1 MVLRPAP
8 LNNLSYLIGVI
19 LSEKT
24 MNIIVKTIQSDDAPP
39 WDAYVHSHPHSTLYH
54 LSGWENIIS
63 KTYGHNTYY
72 LVANKHNSK
81 LETRN
86 SKQKNSYE
94 PKVIGVLPLVHLKHF
109 LFGNNLLSIPFF
121 DLGGILADDEETEK
135 ALLSQAMRIGQDLK
149 AKDIELR
156 HLEPLSWLAHS
167 SQLTANA
174 KKDIPMSY
182 DISLPR
188 EAQSMFQ
195 WGAMSYA
202 TKSHKVRMLLDLP
215 ESSEILMESF
225 KAKLRSQIKKPIK
238 EGLESKIGGL
248 ELLEDFFKVFAIN
261 MRDLG
266 SPVHS
271 KKLMQNVFE
280 EFPDKCKI
288 IVVYKNDQPIAC
300 SLVIGFKETLENPWA
315 SSLRKYSRL
324 SPNMLLYWTM
334 LEYACDNGYAY
345 FDFGRSSPD
354 EGTYKFKEQWGA
366 KPSPLYWHSIHLKG
380 KPENIEDPEK
390 SKFSKAIQYWQKL
403 PVPVTKILGPMIRKH
418 IGL

>member
-1 MVLRPAP
+1 MTV
-8 LNNLSYLIGVI
+8 N
-19 LSEKT
+19 
-24 MNIIVKTIQSDDAPP
+24 VKPIQSTDAPA
-39 WDAYVHSHPHSTLYH
+39 WDEYVHNHPHSTLYH

-63 KTYGHNTYY
+63 KTYGHKTYY
-72 LVANKHNSK
+72 LMANKHNSK

-86 SKQKNSYE
+86 SKQKNSYG

-109 LFGNNLLSIPFF
+109 LFGNSLISIPFF
-121 DLGGILADDEETEK
+121 DLGGILADNEETEK
-135 ALLSQAMRIGQDLK
+135 ALLSEAIKLGQELK
-149 AKDIELR
+149 VKNIELR
-156 HLEPLSWLAHS
+156 HIYPVKFFEKDGEVYRVKSESH
-167 SQLTANA
+167 LTGVATRNILF
-174 KKDIPMSY
+174 K
-182 DISLPR
+182 
-188 EAQSMFQ
+188 
-195 WGAMSYA
+195 

-215 ESSEILMESF
+215 ESSEILMKSF

-238 EGLESKIGGL
+238 EGLKSKIGGL
-248 ELLEDFFKVFAIN
+248 ELLEDFYKVFSIN

-271 KKLMQNVFE
+271 KKLIKNVLE
-280 EFPDKCKI
+280 EFPDKSKI
-288 IVVYKNDQPIAC
+288 IMVYKNDQAIAC

-345 FDFGRSSPD
+345 FDFGRSSAD

-366 KPSPLYWHSIHLKG
+366 KPTPLNWHYIFLEGEPSDQ
-380 KPENIEDPEK
+380 ETSEK
-390 SKFSKAIQYWQKL
+390 SRFDKAIKFWQKI
-403 PVPVTKILGPMIRKH
+403 PISITKIIGPPIRKH

>member
-1 MVLRPAP
+1 MSIEV
-8 LNNLSYLIGVI
+8 N
-19 LSEKT
+19 
-24 MNIIVKTIQSDDAPP
+24 TIQSIDAPA
-39 WDAYVHSHPHSTLYH
+39 WDAYVHSHPRAIVYH
-54 LSGWENIIS
+54 LSGWENVIS

-72 LVANKHNSK
+72 LMANKHKSK

-94 PKVIGVLPLVHLKHF
+94 LNVVGILPLVHLKHF
-109 LFGNNLLSIPFF
+109 LFGNCLLSIPFF
-121 DLGGILADDEETEK
+121 DLGGIIADDEETEK
-135 ALLSQAMRIGQDLK
+135 ALLSRAIRLGQDLK
-149 AKDIELR
+149 VKNIELR
-156 HLEPLSWLAHS
+156 HMEPLSWISKTNSINATNPS
-167 SQLTANA
+167 NSLT
-174 KKDIPMSY
+174 
-182 DISLPR
+182 
-188 EAQSMFQ
+188 
-195 WGAMSYA
+195 YA

-225 KAKLRSQIKKPIK
+225 KAKLRSQIKKPMK
-238 EGLESKIGGL
+238 EGLTSKVGSL

-271 KKLMQNVFE
+271 KNLMQNVLE
-280 EFPDKCKI
+280 EFPGKSKI
-288 IVVYKNDQPIAC
+288 VMVYKDDQPLAC
-300 SLVIGFKETLENPWA
+300 SLVVGFKETLENPWA
-315 SSLRKYSRL
+315 SALRQYSRL

-366 KPSPLYWHSIHLKG
+366 KPSPLNWHSIYLKG
-380 KPENIEDPEK
+380 EPENIEESEK

-403 PVPVTKILGPMIRKH
+403 PVPITKILGPMIRKH